1 MRRICVIPRK
11 VTKCTK
17 LRGTQRSPEE
27 LALRS
32 TDFYA
37 PENLILPTLSWKVNI
52 FIINFKLID
61 SFSINKQIIIITI
74 IMQT

>member
-17 LRGTQRSPEE
+17 LRGTQRSPE

-52 FIINFKLID
+52 FILNFKLID
-61 SFSINKQIIIITI
+61 SFSINKQIIIINI